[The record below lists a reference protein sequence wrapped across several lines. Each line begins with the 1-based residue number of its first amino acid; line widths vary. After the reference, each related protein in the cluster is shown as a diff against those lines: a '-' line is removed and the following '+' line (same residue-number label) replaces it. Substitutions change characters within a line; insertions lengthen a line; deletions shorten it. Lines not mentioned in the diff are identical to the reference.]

1 MAKLREVDKRPK
13 RQFQPGDI
21 VRKKDGMEG
30 LVLQTEPDKRGHGY
44 QMCWCIFTAREM
56 SLYTAA
62 RAFVAKRS
70 KDSDYVTGVKISNTQ
85 LSYQRSAPES
95 WLRRVSAQ
103 EIRTLRFVQI
113 VEED

>member
-1 MAKLREVDKRPK
+1 MAKLRETDKRPK

-21 VRKKDGMEG
+21 VKRKDGMEG

-44 QMCWCIFTAREM
+44 QICWCIFAARDVN
-56 SLYTAA
+56 LFTAA
-62 RAFVAKRS
+62 RAFVARRS
-70 KDSDYVTGVKISNTQ
+70 KDTEYVTGIKMSNTQ
-85 LSYQRSAPES
+85 LSYQRTAPES

>member
-1 MAKLREVDKRPK
+1 M
-13 RQFQPGDI
+13 Q
-21 VRKKDGMEG
+21 G

-44 QMCWCIFTAREM
+44 QMCWCLFAAREVN
-56 SLYTAA
+56 LYTAA
-62 RAFVAKRS
+62 RAFVAKKS
-70 KDSDYVTGVKISNTQ
+70 KDSEYITGIKISNTQ
-85 LSYQRSAPES
+85 LSYISTAPES